1 MFYPFCRFED
11 IEVVQSP
18 LSKDGFTTVHF
29 EQPDEVYCFKTLD
42 VQVPTYTT
50 SSIVGFTK
58 NEVVMLVQFCQQ
70 MAHVLLKYAK
80 VQGGIDN
87 A

>member
-42 VQVPTYTT
+42 VQVLTYTT
-50 SSIVGFTK
+50 SGIVGFTK
-58 NEVVMLVQFCQQ
+58 NEVAMLVQFCQQ

-80 VQGGIDN
+80 VQGY
-87 A
+87 